1 MQLLKGSNIL
11 LYSGDVTETVSNVLI
26 GEPSE
31 DGRSYTLGIP
41 KGDNHIW
48 TDRKVSFFGRSFRT
62 IGLPEQGI
70 EENIPL
76 SWHKKVHVKMLDSTG
91 NVTVYEKDT
100 LTRHLFYDAYY
111 HDGRG
116 EKVKKT
122 GAEPADDINVRIY
135 SFSHDN
141 SYIPK
146 IGDMIVCGECAFEF
160 DNSSQIYVSESM
172 AQFRELFPEFGVIKT
187 ASTEQNGDKPDIIIT
202 GR

>member
-11 LYSGDVTETVSNVLI
+11 LYIGDVTETVSNVLI
-26 GEPSE
+26 GEPSA
-31 DGRSYTLGIP
+31 DGKCYTLGIP
-41 KGDNHIW
+41 KGDSHIW
-48 TDRKVSFFGRSFRT
+48 SDRKVCFFGRTFRT

-91 NVTVYEKDT
+91 SVTVYEKDT
-100 LTRHLFYDAYY
+100 FTRHIFSEVYC

-116 EKVKKT
+116 EKVNKT
-122 GAEPADDINVRIY
+122 GALPSGDIDVRIY

-146 IGDMIVCGECAFEF
+146 AGDMIVCGECEFEF

-172 AQFRELFPEFGVIKT
+172 AQFRKLFPEFSDIK
-187 ASTEQNGDKPDIIIT
+187 AVSIELNGDKPDIIIT